1 MLRILNLISFISAP
15 FLTAIL
21 LILSFPRY
29 DYHCLAW
36 IAYVPLL
43 LAIQNRKPWQ
53 SFFIGWLCGF
63 VFFVCVSPWVRDFP
77 GINKFSGSLGYLYLS
92 LYFGLFCLFLTLI
105 LRRTRLPLLIA
116 APILVSFEYARC
128 NFFFLAFP
136 TILLGHTQYL
146 NLPLIQIASFT
157 GAYGI
162 SFILM
167 LANAAIADLIG
178 YLMPPSPS
186 ACAEAPADSPSLS
199 PQGRGHFVFNPL
211 YRGGFVLIMILVL
224 WVAGYISLPP
234 TLSGKSFTVAVIQG
248 NIPQELKWN
257 REYRDQILTQ
267 YENLTEEA
275 GKNQPRLIVWPEA
288 STPGFV
294 LSDRSLL
301 ERMDSI
307 VRHVNTYLLA
317 GSAEYPKFGK
327 RTITLKSGNT
337 ALFFSPEGKVIG
349 QYLKIRL
356 VPFGEYVP
364 WEETI
369 PWPDFIVSKKR
380 INFHTAG
387 NEFTLFGIEETK
399 FGALICWEVLFPDLS
414 RSFVRKGAD
423 FLINLSNE
431 AWFGK
436 SDVPYQILS
445 FSVFRAV
452 ENRVN
457 LVRCTNTG
465 ISCFIDPYG
474 RIMDRVTNGNED
486 IFVAGTLTKEI
497 LISPA
502 GTFYTCFGDVFAYGC
517 IILSIALLIGS
528 FFGKSLFIK
537 GK

>member
-1 MLRILNLISFISAP
+1 MLKILNLISFISAP

-21 LILSFPRY
+21 LILSFPQY
-29 DYHCLAW
+29 DYHWLAW
-36 IAYVPLL
+36 IAYLPLL
-43 LAIQNRKPWQ
+43 LAIRNRKPWQ
-53 SFFIGWLCGF
+53 SFFVGWLCGF
-63 VFFVCVSPWVRDFP
+63 VFFVCVSPWVRGFP
-77 GINKFSGSLGYLYLS
+77 GINKLSGPLGYLYLS

-105 LRRTRLPLLIA
+105 HRRTRLPFLIA

-146 NLPLIQIASFT
+146 NLPLLQIASFS
-157 GAYGI
+157 GAYGV
-162 SFILM
+162 SFIIM

-178 YLMPPSPS
+178 YLMSPSPS
-186 ACAEAPADSPSLS
+186 ACAEASADGPSLS
-199 PQGRGHFVFNPL
+199 HRGRGHFVFNPS
-211 YRGGFVLIMILVL
+211 YRGGLILVMILGL
-224 WVAGYISLPP
+224 WVAGYASIPP
-234 TLSGKSFTVAVIQG
+234 TLSGKPLAVAVVQG

-257 REYRDQILTQ
+257 REYRDEILTQ

-294 LSDRSLL
+294 LNDRSLL
-301 ERMDSI
+301 QRMVSM
-307 VRHVNTYLLA
+307 VRRINTYLLV
-317 GSAEYPKFGK
+317 GSAEYPKFS
-327 RTITLKSGNT
+327 TTPVKSKKTGNT
-337 ALFFSPEGKVIG
+337 ALFFSPEGKILG

-387 NEFTLFGIEETK
+387 NEFTLFGIEDTK

-414 RSFVRKGAD
+414 RSLVRKGAD

-465 ISCFIDPYG
+465 ISAFIDPYG
-474 RIMDRVTNGNED
+474 RITDRVTNGGQD

-497 LISPA
+497 LIPPA
-502 GTFYTCFGDVFAYGC
+502 GTFYTRYGDVFAYGC
-517 IILSIALLIGS
+517 IAFSIGLIIWRIFRRNRS
-528 FFGKSLFIK
+528 
-537 GK
+537 